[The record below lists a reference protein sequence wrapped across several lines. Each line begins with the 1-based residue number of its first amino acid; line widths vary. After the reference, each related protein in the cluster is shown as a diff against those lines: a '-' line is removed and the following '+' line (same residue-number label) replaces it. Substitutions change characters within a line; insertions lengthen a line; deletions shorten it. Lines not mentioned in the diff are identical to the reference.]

1 MLASPKH
8 ILAVGSLEHKIVRI
22 KDSLNPPLEN
32 ILEDNSSIFIQ
43 RNTDDYCKKK
53 RKDCFNM
60 HNTHTYGR

>member
-8 ILAVGSLEHKIVRI
+8 ILAGGSLEHKIVRI

-43 RNTDDYCKKK
+43 KNTDDYCKKK
-53 RKDCFNM
+53 KEKRLFE
-60 HNTHTYGR
+60 HAQHPHLW